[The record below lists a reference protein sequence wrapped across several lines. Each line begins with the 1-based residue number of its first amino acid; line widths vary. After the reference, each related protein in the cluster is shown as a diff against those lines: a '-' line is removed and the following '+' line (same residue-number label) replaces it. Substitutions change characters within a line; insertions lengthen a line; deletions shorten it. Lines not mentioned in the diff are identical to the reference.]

1 MKTIVITGG
10 SDGLGKSIAKELK
23 DNNKIII
30 ISNNKEKLIKISK
43 ELNCDRF

>member
-23 DNNKIII
+23 DNNK
-30 ISNNKEKLIKISK
+30 KL
-43 ELNCDRF
+43 ND